1 MSGNLSKF
9 YYEGIIKDKFLKE
22 VISMS
27 QITIKNLSFSYSDK
41 KILDDISINISQGEF
56 ITLCGKTG
64 CGKTTFLRLLKR
76 ELKPNGNLSGEIFYN
91 NILQDELDEKTSVC
105 KIGFVMQ
112 NPDSQIITDKVYHEL
127 AFGLESLGLDNS
139 AIKRKIAETACYF
152 GIEDLFYKKIS
163 ELSGGQKQLLNLAS
177 ITAMNPEIM
186 ILDEPTAQLDPI
198 ARESFLNTLKKLNHD
213 LSVTVIIA
221 EHTLEDILPMSD
233 RLIAIENGRII
244 YNDSP
249 KNICTTAK
257 TNPYLFIAMPSAVK
271 ISTPFLKAN
280 EPCPLTTKDV
290 IKHISDNLTVKPIQ
304 IPQKTHLK
312 NIVLEVKDVS
322 FRYSKDSADILHDLS
337 LKLFEN
343 EILFVLGGN
352 GAGKTTFLNTVAG
365 LLKYRTGSIRLFG
378 KKLSTY
384 KDKTLYQ
391 NNIALLPQDVKA
403 VFARDTVEEEFA
415 ETSAGFAEYG
425 FDISHLL
432 KKHPYDLS
440 GGEQQLCALIKVLA
454 SKPKVLLLDEPTKGA
469 DSVLKQKIAE
479 ILINL
484 KTLGISMIIVSHDI
498 EFASICADRCAM
510 LFGGEIVSEGEPHE
524 FFSQN
529 SFYTTA
535 SNKIMR
541 SFDNRIITVD
551 EAVSSLALLDKQQL
565 L

>member
-1 MSGNLSKF
+1 MSKF
-9 YYEGIIKDKFLKE
+9 YYEGIIVKQKIFNR
-22 VISMS
+22 VISVN
-27 QITIKNLSFSYSDK
+27 QITVKGLSFSYFDT
-41 KILDDISINISQGEF
+41 KILDNISLNISQGEF

-76 ELKPNGNLSGEIFYN
+76 ELQPNGTLSGKILYN
-91 NILQDELDEKTSVC
+91 DIPINELDEKISVC
-105 KIGFVMQ
+105 KIGFLMQ

-127 AFGLESLGLDNS
+127 AFGLESLGLNNS

-186 ILDEPTAQLDPI
+186 ILDEPTSQLDPI
-198 ARESFLNTLKKLNHD
+198 TREKFLNTLKKLNHD
-213 LSVTVIIA
+213 LSITIIIV
-221 EHTLEDILPMSD
+221 EHTLEDILPMTD
-233 RLIAIENGRII
+233 RLFVLENGRII

-249 KNICTTAK
+249 EKICTTAK
-257 TNPYLFIAMPSAVK
+257 TNPYLFTAMPSAVK
-271 ISTPFLKAN
+271 ISAPFLKAN

-290 IKHISDNLTVKPIQ
+290 IKYISENLTIKSIQ
-304 IPQKTHLK
+304 IPHKIYSK
-312 NIVLEVKDVS
+312 NTVLELKDVS
-322 FRYSKDSADILHDLS
+322 FRYSKESADILHDLS

-352 GAGKTTFLNTVAG
+352 GAGKTTFLNIVAG
-365 LLKYRTGSIRLFG
+365 LFKHRTGSIKLFG
-378 KKLSTY
+378 KKLSAY

-391 NNIALLPQDVKA
+391 NNISLLPQDVKT
-403 VFARDTVEEEFA
+403 VFAKNTVEEEFA
-415 ETSAGFAEYG
+415 ETGACFDEYG
-425 FDISHLL
+425 FNVSHLL

-469 DSVLKQKIAE
+469 DSVLKQKISE
-479 ILINL
+479 IML
-484 KTLGISMIIVSHDI
+484 KLKNNGISIIVVSHDI
-498 EFASICADRCAM
+498 EFASTCADRCAM

-524 FFSQN
+524 FFAQN

-551 EAVSSLALLDKQQL
+551 EAVSSLEWRRR
-565 L
+565 